1 MRPVQK
7 TQHNNQPVH
16 HKGFDEFSRVNE
28 HVLKTGR
35 NCLPESFNM
44 EMYKFPVWR
53 EEKKKKWMSQKGFDN
68 HTGCD
73 SAHVKVTSPGS
84 LRTESHANSI
94 NSKSVWV

>member
-1 MRPVQK
+1 
-7 TQHNNQPVH
+7 
-16 HKGFDEFSRVNE
+16 
-28 HVLKTGR
+28 
-35 NCLPESFNM
+35 M

-94 NSKSVWV
+94 NSKSVWVQL